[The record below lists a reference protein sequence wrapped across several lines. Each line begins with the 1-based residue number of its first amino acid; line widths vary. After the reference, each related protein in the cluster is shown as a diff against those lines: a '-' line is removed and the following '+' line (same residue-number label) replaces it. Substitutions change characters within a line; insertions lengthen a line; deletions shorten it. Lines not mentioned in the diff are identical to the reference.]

1 MEYRALQLVT
11 DEAAGRCAYSRIMTN
26 RRPPLAILSAVVA
39 LVQVVGTFFAAH
51 RFGAALS
58 WPAVLLLLSGPALL
72 LLRRRAPGPMVAGIG
87 AVTMLYVLAGFPWG
101 PFPLSLAVGLIVAV
115 IAGKRWW
122 AWGTGAGVGLAIFT
136 AAAQQDRITTASF
149 AVIWL
154 IIVLLV
160 GELGHAATARRNEF
174 RRVAMERAQHR
185 RDEERLVLARDIH
198 DVVAHS
204 LAMINVQ
211 ASVALHLSK
220 KGGTSQ
226 TLVGAL
232 ENIKAGSKES
242 LDEVREVLS
251 VLRQDAPRVPSQR
264 LEQLAEL
271 VKRVRG
277 ANLEIDFRPPVL
289 PPPDW
294 VDERTE
300 NTIYRVA
307 QEALTNIVRHA
318 KAHTVGVVVEF
329 SELEAHVCIQD
340 DGIGFGASD
349 EGNGLAGMRERID
362 SRGGSLEITS
372 ARRPGALS
380 ATPGTKINVRI
391 PALRPGHEA
400 TERGSQ

>member
-1 MEYRALQLVT
+1 
-11 DEAAGRCAYSRIMTN
+11 MTN
-26 RRPPLAILSAVVA
+26 RRRPPLAILSIVVA

-58 WPAVLLLLSGPALL
+58 WPAVFLLLSGPALL

-87 AVTMLYVLAGFPWG
+87 AVTVLYVLAGFPWG
-101 PFPLSLAVGLIVAV
+101 PFPFSLAAGLIVAV
-115 IAGKRWW
+115 VAGKRWW
-122 AWGTGAGVGLAIFT
+122 AWGTGAGVGLAFF
-136 AAAQQDRITTASF
+136 AAAAEQDRITGASF

-154 IIVLLV
+154 IIILLV
-160 GELGHAATARRNEF
+160 GELGHAAAARRNEF

-211 ASVALHLSK
+211 ASVALHLTK

-226 TLVGAL
+226 TLLEAL

-264 LEQLAEL
+264 LEQLSEL
-271 VKRVRG
+271 VQRVRG

-300 NTIYRVA
+300 NTIYRVV

-362 SRGGSLEITS
+362 SRGGSLEITA
-372 ARRPGALS
+372 ARGPGALS

-391 PALRPGHEA
+391 PAPQPGREA
-400 TERGSQ
+400 KERGSQ